1 MHGPEA
7 AVRLADWLTSG
18 VEEIAWAIAQVPLER
33 RLARPPFGDWPPARH
48 VFHLWHYEQ
57 HVALPSMRYLLG
69 QSGPLDV
76 RAVTSEEAGWRSA
89 EAVEAVLD
97 ALRVVREAQ
106 CALLRAMPAGVW
118 NRDQAGTV
126 WGTTCLR
133 WVVSKTVQHNAE
145 HLSDI
150 LQLALFW
157 DDAVR

>member
-1 MHGPEA
+1 MHSPQA
-7 AVRLADWLTSG
+7 ALRLADWLASG
-18 VEEIAWAIAQVPLER
+18 VEEVAWAIAQVPPER

-57 HVALPSMRYLLG
+57 YVALPSMRYLLG
-69 QSGPLDV
+69 QSGPLNV
-76 RAVTSEEAGWRSA
+76 RAVPSEEADWRSA
-89 EAVEAVLD
+89 EPVEAVLD
-97 ALRVVREAQ
+97 ALRAVREAQ
-106 CALLRAMPAGVW
+106 CSLLREMPPGAW
-118 NRDQAGTV
+118 DRERAATV
-126 WGTTCLR
+126 WGTKCLR